1 MTVRWGS
8 QSNVNILG
16 GFEGMPPWTCWSIKP
31 QILYSECNWKCIKF
45 IKNIFFPPGQM
56 KNSPSLQWNLQN
68 LRIHVSE
75 QHAHVTI
82 QYLYQVYK
90 KWPNIATTIIK
101 KIFVP
106 KTFMWSLVQLETQW
120 AEPVSLTF
128 HSALRKLNTEP
139 SIDASYQVSVHLVKW
154 FQRRRFL
161 ENHQSETRI
170 ACGGHVC

>member
-1 MTVRWGS
+1 MITNWSEPFRHADAPQENFRKS
-8 QSNVNILG
+8 CIL
-16 GFEGMPPWTCWSIKP
+16 SI
-31 QILYSECNWKCIKF
+31 WKSKIF
-45 IKNIFFPPGQM
+45 IKNRGFSSRSDEKFPFTSM
-56 KNSPSLQWNLQN
+56 KFTN

-82 QYLYQVYK
+82 QHLYQVYK

-101 KIFVP
+101 KKIVP
-106 KTFMWSLVQLETQW
+106 KTFMWSLVQLEAQW

-154 FQRRRFL
+154 FQRRFL
-161 ENHQSETRI
+161 EIDQSETRI
-170 ACGGHVC
+170 TCRGHVC